1 MTLARK
7 GCTLLFYAQ
16 CLFFALD
23 GIVMMRQEHLPAW
36 LSPPAKD
43 PVFEMSANAG
53 AIAYIYQFALGSYL
67 FWLYVAFIMMV
78 DPLSPWTILIA
89 MPSLFMGTM
98 LSVKFDEWGQHT
110 ADIQGGATFAI
121 RVNSVVF
128 LSHLFRICVGHF
140 VVKQAAHAKTQ

>member
-43 PVFEMSANAG
+43 PVFDMSANAG

-67 FWLYVAFIMMV
+67 FWLYVAFIVMV

-110 ADIQGGATFAI
+110 AGIQGGATFAI

-140 VVKQAAHAKTQ
+140 VVKQAAHSKTQ